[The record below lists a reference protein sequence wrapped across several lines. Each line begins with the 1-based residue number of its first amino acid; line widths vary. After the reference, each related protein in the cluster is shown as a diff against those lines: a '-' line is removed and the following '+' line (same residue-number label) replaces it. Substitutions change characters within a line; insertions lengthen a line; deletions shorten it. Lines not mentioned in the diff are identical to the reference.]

1 MRTRELFAI
10 GAAVLIA
17 AASSPA
23 PAQTADAPA
32 SRPPAWALIF
42 ERIRESLALT
52 DDQVAQIK
60 AQVQPE
66 REALKDMIARLR
78 EAKVQL
84 RRSIHS
90 SDANE
95 AAIRTAAAKVAEVE
109 ADLAVERHKLY
120 GKINPIL
127 TAEQR
132 AKIVEFQ
139 DRLDDVLDTA
149 INPLSR
155 RLGDQAGQ

>member
-1 MRTRELFAI
+1 VAI
-10 GAAVLIA
+10 GAAVFIGA

-23 PAQTADAPA
+23 PAQSADAPA

-42 ERIRESLALT
+42 ERIRERLDLT

-60 AQVQPE
+60 AQIQPE

-78 EAKVQL
+78 EAKAQL
-84 RRSIHS
+84 RQSIHS
-90 SDANE
+90 SDAND
-95 AAIRTAAAKVAEVE
+95 AAIRTTAAKVAEVE

-139 DRLDDVLDTA
+139 DKLDDFLDAT
-149 INPLSR
+149 IYRLTR
-155 RLGDQAGQ
+155 RLEDQAGQ